1 MNKIKGLIRNVP
13 DFPKPG
19 IMFKD
24 ITPLLKDPEGFAR
37 AIELMAANFNPD
49 EIDVICGIESRGF
62 IFAAALALK
71 LKKGFVPIRKAGKLP
86 WETTKVKYSL
96 EYGEDTI
103 EVHNDAFAN
112 GARAV
117 LVDDLLATGGTARA
131 ACELIE
137 KTGGKINSVQFVIEL
152 SFLNGRDQLKNF
164 KVASILSY

>member
-1 MNKIKGLIRNVP
+1 MNKIKDLIRNVP

-37 AIELMAANFNPD
+37 AVELMAANFDPGAV
-49 EIDVICGIESRGF
+49 DVICGIESRGF
-62 IFAAALALK
+62 IFAAALAAK
-71 LKKGFVPIRKAGKLP
+71 LQKGFVPLRKAGKLP

-96 EYGEDTI
+96 EYGEDVI
-103 EVHNDAFAN
+103 EVHNDAFAGGN
-112 GARAV
+112 RAV

-137 KTGGKINSVQFVIEL
+137 KTGGKIDSVQFAIEL
-152 SFLNGRDQLKNF
+152 SFLNGREQLKKYRVN
-164 KVASILSY
+164 SILTY

>member
-1 MNKIKGLIRNVP
+1 MDKVKDLIRNVP

-24 ITPLLKDPEGFAR
+24 ITPLLKNAEGFNR
-37 AIELMAANFNPD
+37 TIELMAAGFNAD
-49 EIDVICGIESRGF
+49 DVDVICGIESRGF
-62 IFAAALALK
+62 IFASALALK

-96 EYGEDTI
+96 EYGEDVI
-103 EVHNDAFAN
+103 EVHNDAFSG

-117 LVDDLLATGGTARA
+117 LVDDLLATGGTAKA

-152 SFLNGRDQLKNF
+152 SFLNGRDLLKNY
-164 KVASILSY
+164 KVNSILSY